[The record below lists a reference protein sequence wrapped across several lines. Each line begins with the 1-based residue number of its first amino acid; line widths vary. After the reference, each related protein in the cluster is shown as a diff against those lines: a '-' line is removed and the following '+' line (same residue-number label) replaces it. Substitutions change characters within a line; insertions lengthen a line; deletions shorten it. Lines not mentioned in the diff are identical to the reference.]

1 MKTVVKTIKTRPRA
15 VRDRRMALPQAA
27 ARVTASQAQ
36 AMKRRA
42 ERAREETKPEG
53 EAVSTVQE
61 RMGQAAQAVP
71 CVAYRLTRAQIR
83 LLRRGISQMR
93 QNHAPTEPFDDPAK
107 RPLNAREIAGGRARL
122 HARATPASTVASPP
136 KASGTGR
143 SKIAPVRIKVES
155 TAPLHERPKP
165 ALPRMRTQGVQTVR
179 TAGQTAVRTTVQGAQ
194 RAVSSSAQASTAAVR
209 AGANAAKAAE
219 RAAQQ
224 AAQHSARKSAQAAR
238 HMAKVARKA
247 SQRLAAQLRRASEA
261 SVRAA
266 ILAARA
272 LLKFLIAGGWVIVL
286 IVLVLVICA
295 SLLSSPF
302 GIFTHSDGNAFPDS
316 LSLDKAITTIN
327 EEYVAEI
334 ERLGGGRSDTHVV
347 IQGNLDGGMEP
358 ANWVDVLAIFA
369 VDLTMREEDA
379 TDVVELT
386 PEKLNELRRIFWDMN
401 QLTTSTS
408 IDENGET
415 TFYIEGISRS
425 YQEMFEPYGF
435 TEQQKL
441 LIGELMSD
449 QYYAFWA
456 NYVNT
461 SMGYG
466 PDDWGGVVTVG
477 PDYRPSMSGS
487 VMNIPKIYQ
496 FDYKQTVCTI
506 DGQRKSVSTSGCG
519 AASMSMVICYLTGNT
534 TSQNPYTLF
543 KWAYNEGYYSGDG
556 LGHSAVSAMGRL
568 YGVSGTW
575 IGKDGEAII
584 TALKSGHPIIA
595 HMGKGI
601 FTRNGHYIVLRGVTD
616 DGKILVNDPNSE
628 SRSEKAYPLS
638 TILNQSKTSE
648 PFMVC
653 SRAS

>member
-1 MKTVVKTIKTRPRA
+1 
-15 VRDRRMALPQAA
+15 
-27 ARVTASQAQ
+27 
-36 AMKRRA
+36 
-42 ERAREETKPEG
+42 
-53 EAVSTVQE
+53 
-61 RMGQAAQAVP
+61 
-71 CVAYRLTRAQIR
+71 
-83 LLRRGISQMR
+83 
-93 QNHAPTEPFDDPAK
+93 
-107 RPLNAREIAGGRARL
+107 
-122 HARATPASTVASPP
+122 
-136 KASGTGR
+136 
-143 SKIAPVRIKVES
+143 
-155 TAPLHERPKP
+155 
-165 ALPRMRTQGVQTVR
+165 
-179 TAGQTAVRTTVQGAQ
+179 
-194 RAVSSSAQASTAAVR
+194 
-209 AGANAAKAAE
+209 
-219 RAAQQ
+219 
-224 AAQHSARKSAQAAR
+224 
-238 HMAKVARKA
+238 MAKVARKA

-369 VDLTMREEDA
+369 VDLTMREENA